1 MTLTEYWSLVKE
13 SVQAWNDDYAQSMGA
28 ALAYYTAFS
37 LAPLLVIVIAIG
49 GLVFGQQAARG
60 EIVDQLTTLLGRQ
73 SARTIE
79 SLLTAASQPASG
91 VLASIVGLVMLFI
104 GATSVLAELQSS
116 LDRIWRMPAVTSS
129 TGLVAMLRARI
140 FSFGMVVAM
149 GFLLLVSLVIG
160 AVLAALGAWSGTIV
174 AGELHLFEAINIVV
188 SFGIT
193 TALFAVAYRLL
204 PRAHIAW
211 SDVWIGA
218 VATAVLFTLGKFV
231 IGLYIGRAGIASAFG
246 AAGSLIIILVWVY
259 YSAQIFL
266 LGAEFTWVFAHRHG
280 SRAGQLAQGVIPPAA
295 PAIPARSQ
303 SHHR

>member
-1 MTLTEYWSLVKE
+1 VTLVEYRDLVKE
-13 SVQAWNDDYAQSMGA
+13 SVRAWNDDYAQSMGA

-37 LAPLLVIVIAIG
+37 LAPLLIIVIAIG
-49 GLVFGQQAARG
+49 GLIFGQQAARG
-60 EIVDQLTTLLGRQ
+60 EIVGQLTALLGRQ

-79 SLLTAASQPASG
+79 SLLAAASQPARG
-91 VLASIVGLVMLFI
+91 ALATAVGLVTLFI

-116 LDRIWRMPAVTSS
+116 LDRIWRMPAIAS
-129 TGLVAMLRARI
+129 GLIAMLRARV

-149 GFLLLVSLVIG
+149 GFLLLVSLVFG
-160 AVLAALGAWSGTIV
+160 AVLAAFGKWSGTILP
-174 AGELHLFEAINIVV
+174 GELVLFEAINTIV

-204 PRAHIAW
+204 PRARIAW

-218 VATAVLFTLGKFV
+218 VATAVLFTFGKFA

-246 AAGSLIIILVWVY
+246 AAGSLIVVLVWVY

-280 SRAGQLAQGVIPPAA
+280 SRAQQGVPAVIRPED

-303 SHHR
+303 SRRR

>member
-1 MTLTEYWSLVKE
+1 VTLVEYRDLVKE
-13 SVQAWNDDYAQSMGA
+13 SVRAWNDDYAQSMGA

-37 LAPLLVIVIAIG
+37 LAPLLIIVIAVA

-60 EIVDQLTTLLGRQ
+60 EIVGQLTDLLGRQ
-73 SARTIE
+73 SARAIE
-79 SLLTAASQPASG
+79 SLLTAASQPTRGA
-91 VLASIVGLVMLFI
+91 LATVVGLVTLCI

-116 LDRIWRMPAVTSS
+116 LDRIWRMPAVTS
-129 TGLVAMLRARI
+129 GLVAMLRARI

-149 GFLLLVSLVIG
+149 GFLLLVSLVLG
-160 AVLAALGAWSGTIV
+160 AVLAALGKWSGSILP
-174 AGELHLFEAINIVV
+174 GELLLFEAINTIV

-204 PRAHIAW
+204 PRARIAW

-218 VATAVLFTLGKFV
+218 IATAVLFTFGKFA

-246 AAGSLIIILVWVY
+246 AAGSLIVVLVWVY

-280 SRAGQLAQGVIPPAA
+280 SRAQQGAA
-295 PAIPARSQ
+295 GISRREDPAIPARSRSQ
-303 SHHR
+303 RR

>member
-1 MTLTEYWSLVKE
+1 VTLAEYRDLVKE
-13 SVQAWNDDYAQSMGA
+13 SVRAWNDDYAQSMGA

-37 LAPLLVIVIAIG
+37 LAPLLIIVIAIG
-49 GLVFGQQAARG
+49 GLIFGQQAARG
-60 EIVDQLTTLLGRQ
+60 EIVDQLTVLLGRQ

-79 SLLTAASQPASG
+79 SLLAAASQPARG
-91 VLASIVGLVMLFI
+91 ALATAVGLVTLFI

-116 LDRIWRMPAVTSS
+116 LDRIWRMPAVAS
-129 TGLVAMLRARI
+129 GLVPMLRARF

-149 GFLLLVSLVIG
+149 GFLLLVSLVFG
-160 AVLAALGAWSGTIV
+160 AVLAALGAWSGILP
-174 AGELHLFEAINIVV
+174 GELLLFEAINTIV

-204 PRAHIAW
+204 PRARIAW

-218 VATAVLFTLGKFV
+218 IATAVLFTLGKFA

-246 AAGSLIIILVWVY
+246 AAGSLIVVLVWVY

-280 SRAGQLAQGVIPPAA
+280 SRAQQGVSRVMRPGD

-303 SHHR
+303 SRRR